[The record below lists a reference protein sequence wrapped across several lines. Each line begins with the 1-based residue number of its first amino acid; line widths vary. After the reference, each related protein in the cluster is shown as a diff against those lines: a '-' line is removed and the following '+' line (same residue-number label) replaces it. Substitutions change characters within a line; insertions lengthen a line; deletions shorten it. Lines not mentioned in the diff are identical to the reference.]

1 MRDGIYRVEFRSG
14 QTIGKGIAV
23 ADNDTIRGFDETYFY
38 FVGHLAKYGR
48 PKRRVLA
55 KRYAPQAQGFP
66 TQASQRQSIAKR
78 VKKGFY
84 SKERRMETQALRS
97 PSTARGLPSCRGL
110 LPPTPAR
117 SEARPSG
124 PSEHTVRT
132 STSLRA
138 CEMCFGYRIWPAR
151 SKLTA
156 LNRPA
161 STSFPV
167 SSREVTRSDQ
177 PLRLCAR
184 T

>member
-55 KRYAPQAQGFP
+55 MRYAPQAQGFSNP
-66 TQASQRQSIAKR
+66 GFPATVYSEEREEEFLLKGEADGDSSIKITIHDTRIAELPWPSTTNPSQKCATFWPKR
-78 VKKGFY
+78 V
-84 SKERRMETQALRS
+84 
-97 PSTARGLPSCRGL
+97 
-110 LPPTPAR
+110 
-117 SEARPSG
+117 
-124 PSEHTVRT
+124 RT
-132 STSLRA
+132 FTSLPA

-167 SSREVTRSDQ
+167 SSREVTRFDH
-177 PLRLCAR
+177 PLRLCER